1 MKNTIPFRERVR
13 RTLISSAQIYQ
24 HIFVEYDYLILSADF
39 RIRSYYIVSADQD
52 NFLHLTGVHTTLSA
66 SEFFCK
72 CIGGSLQQDDFDIPD
87 KSTKGSVRR
96 KISVLP
102 SISEIFTTDCKIQE
116 SFHKNHIAC
125 SIATSTASFT
135 IGFTNTIKIRPQ
147 TLLKGDE
154 IKNEAYSS
162 PQLILRKVRHE
173 NDVFT
178 DIVTEKDDA
187 IMENYAI
194 LQNLLAMNIREII
207 IRRIYIH
214 EIIRFFTMHC

>member
-24 HIFVEYDYLILSADF
+24 HIFVEYDYLMLSADF

-72 CIGGSLQQDDFDIPD
+72 CISGSLQQDDFDIPD
-87 KSTKGSVRR
+87 IR
-96 KISVLP
+96 K
-102 SISEIFTTDCKIQE
+102 
-116 SFHKNHIAC
+116 
-125 SIATSTASFT
+125 
-135 IGFTNTIKIRPQ
+135 
-147 TLLKGDE
+147 
-154 IKNEAYSS
+154 
-162 PQLILRKVRHE
+162 
-173 NDVFT
+173 
-178 DIVTEKDDA
+178 
-187 IMENYAI
+187 
-194 LQNLLAMNIREII
+194 II